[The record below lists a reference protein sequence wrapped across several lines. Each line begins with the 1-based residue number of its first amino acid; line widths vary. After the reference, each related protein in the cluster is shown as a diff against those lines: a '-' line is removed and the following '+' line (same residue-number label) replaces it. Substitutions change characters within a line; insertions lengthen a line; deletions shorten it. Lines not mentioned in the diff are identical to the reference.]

1 MRTLIFA
8 LFSIALSACAAS
20 TQSAPTP
27 PAAIH
32 LAGTK
37 WIRVD
42 DFDANPHP
50 PTMDF
55 DANRASGFSG
65 CNRWFASVTQN
76 GEALR
81 FGQTG
86 STRMACTAEPAAAAE
101 QRFFAVIEATRY
113 AHYDQDALVLLDESQ
128 HQLARFERGP

>member
-1 MRTLIFA
+1 MRTLILA
-8 LFSIALSACAAS
+8 LCAIALTACATSAP
-20 TQSAPTP
+20 SAPTA
-27 PAAIH
+27 PAPIH

-42 DFDANPHP
+42 DLDANPHP

-55 DANRASGFSG
+55 DAYRASGFSG

-76 GEALR
+76 GEVLR

-86 STRMACTAEPAAAAE
+86 ATRMACMAEPAAAAE

-113 AHYDQDALVLLDESQ
+113 AHYDQDALVLLDENQ
-128 HQLARFERGP
+128 HQLARFERSP